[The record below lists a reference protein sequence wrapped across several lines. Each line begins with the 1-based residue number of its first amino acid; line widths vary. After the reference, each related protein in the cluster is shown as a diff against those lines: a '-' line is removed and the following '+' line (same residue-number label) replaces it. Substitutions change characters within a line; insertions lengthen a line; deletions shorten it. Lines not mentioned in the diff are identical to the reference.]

1 MAYVLKDEVT
11 LAWFDNRDQIKLDIR
26 KVVRRL
32 ENQLL
37 DEVSRQFTEASNRG
51 EILNLRPGEAEI
63 ARLLKGQADRLAL
76 EAFGAE

>member
-1 MAYVLKDEVT
+1 MGYALKDEVM
-11 LAWFDNRDQIKLDIR
+11 LAWLDNRDQVKLDIR
-26 KVVRRL
+26 KVVRRV

-37 DEVSRQFTEASNRG
+37 NEVQIQFTEASNRG

-63 ARLLKGQADRLAL
+63 ARLLKRQADRLAL